1 MVSAY
6 FSKTAVNMT
15 QTVMVVQFLPRIRV
29 DVVNCKSED
38 LPLFEL
44 VIQQELG
51 LPARV
56 QRVLYLLRS
65 TDLNPSA
72 GIV

>member
-1 MVSAY
+1 
-6 FSKTAVNMT
+6 
-15 QTVMVVQFLPRIRV
+15 MVVQFLPRIRV
-29 DVVNCKSED
+29 DVVNFKSED

-65 TDLNPSA
+65 TELNPSA